1 MEIPIHKIA
10 ELPRE
15 EVIAMLLNFPGTFKF
30 DFTPEYLQ
38 GLETDQLRHM
48 LLAAIMH
55 ASRDRKPSCDPQ
67 PSNKQNKFAS

>member
-15 EVIAMLLNFPGTFKF
+15 EVITTLLNFPGTFKF
-30 DFTPEYLQ
+30 DFTREYLQ

-48 LLAAIMH
+48 LLAAYMH
-55 ASRDRKPSCDPQ
+55 ASREHRASCD
-67 PSNKQNKFAS
+67 SNNTPNQNKFAS

>member
-15 EVIAMLLNFPGTFKF
+15 EVITTLLNFPGTFKF
-30 DFTPEYLQ
+30 DFTREYLQ

-48 LLAAIMH
+48 LLAAYLH
-55 ASRDRKPSCDPQ
+55 ASRDPSASCD
-67 PSNKQNKFAS
+67 SNTQTNRTKFAS